1 MIVEGLFYAI
11 LKILSALLAV
21 INLPGMPE
29 GVRDLLT
36 TFTGY
41 LATGIALVAN
51 YVDIDYLLLLF
62 GVVMAV
68 DGGVLIYKLI
78 MWIIRKIPVSSE

>member
-1 MIVEGLFYAI
+1 MIVEGLFYTI
-11 LKILSALLAV
+11 LTILSALMSV
-21 INLPGMPE
+21 INLPVMPE
-29 GVRDLLT
+29 GVRNILT
-36 TFTGY
+36 TFVGY

-51 YVDIDYLLLLF
+51 YIDIEYLLVLF

-68 DGGVLIYKLI
+68 DGGVLIYKFV

>member
-1 MIVEGLFYAI
+1 MIVEGIFYAI
-11 LKILSALLAV
+11 LEILSALMSV
-21 INLPGMPE
+21 INLPVMPD
-29 GVRDLLT
+29 GVRNLLT

-41 LATGIALVAN
+41 LATGISLLAN
-51 YVDIDYLLLLF
+51 YVDIEYLLVLF

-68 DGGVLIYKLI
+68 DGGVLIYKFV

>member
-1 MIVEGLFYAI
+1 MIVEGIFYAI
-11 LKILSALLAV
+11 LKILSALMSV

-29 GVRDLLT
+29 GVRDFLS
-36 TFTGY
+36 TFVGY

-51 YVDIDYLLLLF
+51 YVDIEYLLVLF

-78 MWIIRKIPVSSE
+78 MWIIRKVPVSSE